1 MRTRT
6 LGKTDL
12 ELSVIGL
19 GTWAIGGG
27 GWAFGWGSQDDA
39 ESVKTIHEALE
50 NGVNWVDTAP
60 VYGYGHSE
68 EIVGRALREWGQ
80 AVIVATK
87 CGRLPNPEG
96 RPIPCIKRESIV
108 QECED
113 SLRRLGVDVIDL
125 YQMHWPQPEEDIEEA
140 FQAML
145 DLREQGKIRWAGVS
159 NFSAAQLQ
167 RIEALGSVASL
178 QPPYS
183 LLNRA
188 VEEDALPWCATR
200 DCGVVVY
207 SPMQCGLLTGKV
219 TREWFAALPE
229 DDWRKTKNPF
239 FQEPEL
245 TRNFGVVERLQ
256 SIAEVRGRTVGQL
269 AVAWTLSRSEVTAAI
284 VGARRPGQISEIL
297 PAGDWELDETVLVEI
312 EVALGA

>member
-1 MRTRT
+1 MRKRR

-39 ESVKTIHEALE
+39 ESVKTILEALE
-50 NGVNWVDTAP
+50 SGINWLDTAP

-68 EIVGRALREWGQ
+68 EVVGRALREWGKP
-80 AVIVATK
+80 VTVATK

-96 RPIPCIKRESIV
+96 RPIPCIKRDSIV
-108 QECED
+108 KECEE
-113 SLRRLGVDVIDL
+113 SLRRLGVEVIDL

-145 DLREQGKIRWAGVS
+145 DLKAQGKIRWAGVS
-159 NFSAAQLQ
+159 NFTADQLGQ
-167 RIEALGSVASL
+167 IARLGEVASL

-183 LLNRA
+183 LLNRGIEA
-188 VEEDALPWCATR
+188 EELPWCAAH
-200 DCGVVVY
+200 DCGVIVY

-219 TREWFAALPE
+219 TPEWFAQLPE
-229 DDWRKTKNPF
+229 DDWRKTKNPY
-239 FQEPEL
+239 FQEPALSRHLAAVGALKEL
-245 TRNFGVVERLQ
+245 AARHE
-256 SIAEVRGRTVGQL
+256 RTVAQL
-269 AVAWTLSRSEVTAAI
+269 AVAWTLRRPEVTAAI
-284 VGARRPGQISEIL
+284 VGARRPGQITEIV
-297 PAGDWELDETVLVEI
+297 PAGAWALDEKTLVEI
-312 EVALGA
+312 EAVFGA